1 MSEKTS
7 EENEFDPRAVARQIA
22 KIEEG
27 LRHIER
33 GGLNRRAI
41 VALIHDSTKL
51 GKRTIEVVLDGLA
64 GLRAQYVAFPVKK
77 PKS

>member
-1 MSEKTS
+1 MSEKS
-7 EENEFDPRAVARQIA
+7 EETELDPRAVARQIT
-22 KIEEG
+22 KMEES
-27 LRHIER
+27 LQRIER

-51 GKRTIEVVLDGLA
+51 GKRHIEVVLDGLA

-77 PKS
+77 SRP